1 MEQEMTVEELIALM
15 NDCEGDFM
23 MQVEI
28 KEGDACEERCKESA
42 G

>member
-1 MEQEMTVEELIALM
+1 MEQELTVKELIALM

-23 MQVEI
+23 MQIEL
-28 KEGDACEERCKESA
+28 KEGDACEERCKESI